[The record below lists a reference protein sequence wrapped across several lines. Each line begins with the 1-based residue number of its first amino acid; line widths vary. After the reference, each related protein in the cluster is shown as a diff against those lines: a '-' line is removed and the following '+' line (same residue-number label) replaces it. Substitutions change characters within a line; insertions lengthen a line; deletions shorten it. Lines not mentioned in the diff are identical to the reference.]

1 MKINK
6 IIGLIFLCLYSL
18 HLQAENEYWIT
29 VIVHGSFSLRPH
41 LSIKNSIYML
51 EDMIEDTIYYR
62 STEICRRDP
71 FFFKNQAM
79 LELGF
84 KKVDKEHPNK
94 EEAAR
99 LLANL
104 CEQVAQEAGTHP
116 CQEYYTYGWS
126 GLVSHK
132 LRYLEAGLLYKKL
145 QSKVHELKKAGHNPK
160 VRVIAYSHGGNLSL
174 QLGAVHVTK
183 SAEEQFTIN
192 ELFLFGTPVQTETD
206 YLINSPVFEK
216 VYNIY
221 SGGDQIQKLDF
232 FSYKRFFSQRRFE
245 RRKNFEIPEKLTQI
259 RLRMNEYVPYSA
271 QEGVGPIPQDDK
283 TLMHN
288 YRELSFDPGHFELW
302 FMGWTILTYRSDF
315 PLNPLPIFIFIPYI
329 TKYLDSIEGL
339 SKDVVV
345 QMRPC
350 NESIAIYNYNQP
362 RTRRDKHK
370 TIMPFMKQEKLSALK
385 KEALLYEPLDYNLDM
400 YNRKMYN
407 SIDVARHEYNELQS
421 LKFKERKYNKINNK
435 RPTRDNLTPDTKT
448 VSLHSRK
455 DKKHLQTHLHP

>member
-1 MKINK
+1 MKNRK
-6 IIGLIFLCLYSL
+6 IISLIFLCMNAIIINA
-18 HLQAENEYWIT
+18 QQDYWIT
-29 VIVHGSFSLRPH
+29 VIIHGSFSLRPH
-41 LSIKNSIYML
+41 LSIKNAINML
-51 EDMIEDTIYYR
+51 QDMIEDTVYYR

-104 CEQVAQEAGTHP
+104 SEKVAIDAGTHP
-116 CQEYYTYGWS
+116 CEEYYTYGWS

-145 QSKVHELKKAGHNPK
+145 QNKVYELKKAGHNPR
-160 VRVIAYSHGGNLSL
+160 VRVIAYSHGGNLAL

-183 SAEEQFTIN
+183 SAEEQFTID

-206 YLINSPVFEK
+206 YLINSPIFTK
-216 VYNIY
+216 AYNIY

-232 FSYKRFFSQRRFE
+232 FSFKRFFSQRRFE
-245 RRKNFEIPEKLTQI
+245 RRKNFEIPDKLTQI
-259 RLRMNEYVPYSA
+259 RLRMNEYVPYSTKEA
-271 QEGVGPIPQDDK
+271 IADLPKDEK
-283 TLMHN
+283 SLMHN
-288 YRELSFDPGHFELW
+288 YRELNFDPGHFELW
-302 FMGWTILTYRSDF
+302 FMGWTILTYRSNF
-315 PLNPLPIFIFIPYI
+315 PLNPLPVFTFIPYLI
-329 TKYLDSIEGL
+329 KHLDSIKDL
-339 SKDVVV
+339 SNDIII
-345 QMRPC
+345 QIRPS
-350 NESIAIYNYNQP
+350 NETMALYNYQQP

-370 TIMPFMKQEKLSALK
+370 TIVPFMNQKTLSSLK
-385 KEALLYEPLDYNLDM
+385 KEALLYEPLDYNLEI

-407 SIDVARHEYNELQS
+407 SIDVARHEYNELQN
-421 LKFKERKYNKINNK
+421 LKFKERKYNKTDNK

-448 VSLHSRK
+448 VSLHTRK
-455 DKKHLQTHLHP
+455 DKKHLRTHLNP

>member
-1 MKINK
+1 MKNFK
-6 IIGLIFLCLYSL
+6 IISLIFLCLHAINL
-18 HLQAENEYWIT
+18 NAQEDYWIS

-41 LSIKNSIYML
+41 LNIKNAISML
-51 EDMIEDTIYYR
+51 QDMIEDTIYYR

-84 KKVDKEHPNK
+84 KKVDKDHPNK

-104 CEQVAQEAGTHP
+104 SEKIAKDAGTHS

-145 QSKVHELKKAGHNPK
+145 QSKVLEIKKAGFNPR

-183 SAEEQFTIN
+183 SAEEQFTID

-206 YLINSPVFEK
+206 YLINSPVFGK

-245 RRKNFEIPEKLTQI
+245 RRRNFEIPEKLTQI
-259 RLRMNEYVPYSA
+259 RLRMNEYVPYSTKEA
-271 QEGVGPIPQDDK
+271 AGKIPQDDA

-315 PLNPLPIFIFIPYI
+315 PLNPLPIFIFIPYLI
-329 TKYLDSIEGL
+329 KYLDSFENL
-339 SKDVVV
+339 SKDIVV

-350 NESIAIYNYNQP
+350 NETIALYNYQQP

-370 TIMPFMKQEKLSALK
+370 IIVPFMSQEKLSALK
-385 KEALLYEPLDYNLDM
+385 KEALKYEPLDYNLDI

-407 SIDVARHEYNELQS
+407 SIDVARHEYNELQG
-421 LKFKERKYNKINNK
+421 LKFNERKYNKTNNK

-448 VSLHSRK
+448 ISLHAHK
-455 DKKHLQTHLHP
+455 DKKHIKKHLNA

>member
-1 MKINK
+1 MKHRK
-6 IIGLIFLCLYSL
+6 IISLIFLCINAVML
-18 HLQAENEYWIT
+18 HAEKDYWIT

-41 LSIKNSIYML
+41 LNIKNAVNML
-51 EDMIEDTIYYR
+51 CDMIEDSIYYR

-104 CEQVAQEAGTHP
+104 SEKIAKEAGTHP
-116 CQEYYTYGWS
+116 CEEYYTYGWS

-145 QSKVHELKKAGHNPK
+145 QTKVHELRNAGHNPR

-183 SAEEQFTIN
+183 SAEEQFTID

-206 YLINSPVFEK
+206 YLINSPLFNK

-221 SGGDQIQKLDF
+221 SGGDHIQKLDF

-245 RRKNFEIPEKLTQI
+245 RRKNFEIPDKLTQI
-259 RLRMNEYVPYSA
+259 RLRMNEYVPFSA
-271 QEGVGPIPQDDK
+271 NAPISDIPKDNK

-288 YRELSFDPGHFELW
+288 YRELCFDPGHFELW

-315 PLNPLPIFIFIPYI
+315 PLNPLPVFIFIPYLI
-329 TKYLDSIEGL
+329 KYLDSIKDL
-339 SKDVVV
+339 SKDIIV
-345 QMRPC
+345 QIRPC
-350 NESIAIYNYNQP
+350 NETIALYNYNQP

-370 TIMPFMKQEKLSALK
+370 TIVPFMAQEKLSALK
-385 KEALLYEPLDYNLDM
+385 KEALLYEPLDYNLEI

-421 LKFKERKYNKINNK
+421 LKFKERKYNKTTNK
-435 RPTRDNLTPDTKT
+435 RPTRDNLTSETKT
-448 VSLHSRK
+448 ISLHKHKNK
-455 DKKHLQTHLHP
+455 DLLQTHLNP

>member
-1 MKINK
+1 MNYRKILS
-6 IIGLIFLCLYSL
+6 IIFLCV
-18 HLQAENEYWIT
+18 HAAIINAQQDYWIT

-41 LSIKNSIYML
+41 LSIKNAVNML
-51 EDMIEDTIYYR
+51 RDMIEDTIYYR

-84 KKVDKEHPNK
+84 KKVDKDHPNK

-99 LLANL
+99 LLANIF
-104 CEQVAQEAGTHP
+104 EKVAQDAGTHS

-145 QSKVHELKKAGHNPK
+145 QQKVQELKKAGHNPK

-183 SAEEQFTIN
+183 PEEEQFTIN
-192 ELFLFGTPVQTETD
+192 ELFLFGTPIQTETD

-245 RRKNFEIPEKLTQI
+245 RRKNFEIPDKLTQI
-259 RLRMNEYVPYSA
+259 RLRMNEYVPYSVK
-271 QEGVGPIPQDDK
+271 EGFTPIPKDDK
-283 TLMHN
+283 TLMHD
-288 YRELSFDPGHFELW
+288 YRELNFDPGHFELW

-315 PLNPLPIFIFIPYI
+315 PLNPLPIFVFIPYL
-329 TKYLDSIEGL
+329 TKYLHSIEGL
-339 SKDVVV
+339 SNDVVV
-345 QMRPC
+345 QIRPC
-350 NESIAIYNYNQP
+350 NETMALYNYQQP
-362 RTRRDKHK
+362 RTRKDKHK
-370 TIMPFMKQEKLSALK
+370 TIVPFMSKKTLSEIK
-385 KEALLYEPLDYNLDM
+385 KEALTYEPLDYNLEI

-421 LKFKERKYNKINNK
+421 LKFKERKYNKKNNK
-435 RPTRDNLTPDTKT
+435 RPTSDNLSSNIKT
-448 VSLHSRK
+448 VSLHSQK
-455 DKKHLQTHLHP
+455 NKKPLRTHLNP